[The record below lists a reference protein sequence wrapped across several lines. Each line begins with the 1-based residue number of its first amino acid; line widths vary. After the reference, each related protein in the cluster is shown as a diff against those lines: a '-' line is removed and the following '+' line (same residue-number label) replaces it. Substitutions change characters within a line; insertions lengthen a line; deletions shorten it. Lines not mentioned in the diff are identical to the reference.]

1 MEQKKIN
8 RINELARKAKT
19 QTLTPEELEEQK
31 QLRMEY
37 RMAVVGNLKQ
47 QLDHTVIIRPDG
59 SRTELDEFDKDSKKV
74 SS

>member
-1 MEQKKIN
+1 MEQEKIN

-59 SRTELDEFDKDSKKV
+59 SRTELV
-74 SS
+74 

>member
-1 MEQKKIN
+1 MEQEKIN

-19 QTLTPEELEEQK
+19 QTLTPEELVEQK

-59 SRTELDEFDKDSKKV
+59 SRTELDEFDKDSKKI